1 MLRKY
6 HNMYM
11 GKTKRSGPKSGRTQS
26 NRSLLGKMSRRVVK
40 GFRRVTGKM
49 MKMVKHNRK
58 LKMWGG
64 EKFNKEIAIQAFINN
79 KKRGKNILLIID
91 PQNSFSDIHKTEKMK
106 KLSGRP
112 FAGSLQ
118 VPGSS
123 IDYKRIISF
132 INKNKNFIDEIHIS
146 LDTHTDRHIGHVD
159 FWQSRAIG
167 EDTFDN
173 CTEAEMRDALRT
185 LSVNIDKTSGK
196 KIIIGSSILEKP
208 DREYIPR
215 NYSGGNSTEYATLC
229 EYVESYILSYH
240 GGRNRHSQV
249 PWIWPKHCIEGSE
262 GHKIAKELQKRLD
275 LFAREKHGSVKY
287 HIKGQNNLAEM
298 FSIFSA
304 EFPVSSSVMESLPS
318 YFYKGTGNEQFP
330 AGGASSYEEAISK
343 LNLDTA
349 PNTAFMNSL
358 LGDNNRVF
366 VCGEAK
372 THCVRSSIIDLMENK
387 PGLDSDRIVLL
398 ANMTSP
404 IPNVPGDL
412 QGTNIERD
420 VDDAHYTVFAP
431 TDKNEIPT
439 FNQ

>member
-1 MLRKY
+1 MVRKY

-11 GKTKRSGPKSGRTQS
+11 GKTKRSGPKSGRTRS

-49 MKMVKHNRK
+49 MKMVKRNRK
-58 LKMWGG
+58 MKMWGG
-64 EKFNKEIAIQAFINN
+64 KKFNREFAIQAFINK

-91 PQNSFSDIHKTEKMK
+91 PQNSFSDIHKTEKRQK
-106 KLSGRP
+106 WSGRP

-123 IDYKRIISF
+123 IDYTRIISF

-173 CTEAEMRDALRT
+173 CTEAEMRDALRI
-185 LSVNIDKTSGK
+185 LRVNIDKTSGN
-196 KIIIGSSILEKP
+196 KIIGFSILGIP

-215 NYSGGNSTEYATLC
+215 NYSGRNSTEYTTLC
-229 EYVESYILSYH
+229 KYVESYILSYD

-262 GHKIAKELQKRLD
+262 GHKIAHELKKRLD
-275 LFAREKHGSVKY
+275 TFAGEKPDSVKY

-304 EFPVSSSVMESLPS
+304 EFPVIDKTTKELKN
-318 YFYKGTGNEQFP
+318 YIYTGSKTEPFP
-330 AGGASSYEEAISK
+330 EGGASSYEEAISK
-343 LNLDTA
+343 LNLDTTS
-349 PNTAFMNSL
+349 NTAFMNRL

-387 PGLDSDRIVLL
+387 PGLESDRIVLL

-404 IPNVPGDL
+404 IPGTPGDEA
-412 QGTNIERD
+412 GTNIEHD
-420 VDDAHYTVFAP
+420 VDAANYTVFAP
-431 TDKNEIPT
+431 VDKNEIPT
-439 FNQ
+439 FN